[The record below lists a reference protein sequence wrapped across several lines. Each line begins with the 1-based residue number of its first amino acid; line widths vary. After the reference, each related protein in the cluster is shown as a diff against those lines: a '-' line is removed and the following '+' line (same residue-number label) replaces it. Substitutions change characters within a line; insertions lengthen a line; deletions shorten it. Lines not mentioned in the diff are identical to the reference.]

1 MPVGDWLELA
11 FADVVFDVQH
21 QEAPRLEHTPAFG
34 PGFEVKGAVSI
45 APLELAGVARAERPA
60 ERVAIGVARAVVVRC
75 VVVGKPV
82 GVGRAGADGGDVIVG
97 VVHLTAVARGDD
109 AARRTRLF
117 GPFRFDLVAVED
129 GVGQPGLETRDF
141 AGAAEGIED
150 QGRDPWE
157 AGRP

>member
-1 MPVGDWLELA
+1 M
-11 FADVVFDVQH
+11 VFDVQH
-21 QEAPRLEHTPAFG
+21 QEAAWLKHAPAFG
-34 PGFEVKGAVSI
+34 PGFEVKGAVGI

-60 ERVAIGVARAVVVRC
+60 ERVAIGVARAVVARL

-97 VVHLTAVARGDD
+97 VVHLTAVAGGDD
-109 AARRTRLF
+109 AARCARLF

-150 QGRDPWE
+150 QSRTGPQKGSRIRRDPWE